1 MSHAPDHGMQR
12 KNKAEEGISSEGH
25 TRLRITIGFI
35 GNKAPF
41 MMVSHQTKYTKRNE
55 KNDGNGAAA
64 QGTDCAMP
72 KTAVCR
78 HEDAPL
84 LSRQHALAVTTT
96 HCNRQG
102 GQNAYVATT
111 TPLPRSKRKKFT

>member
-1 MSHAPDHGMQR
+1 MFPRHVTCPPDHGMQR
-12 KNKAEEGISSEGH
+12 KHKAEEGISSEGH

-41 MMVSHQTKYTKRNE
+41 MMVSHQTKYTKRNK

-64 QGTDCAMP
+64 QGTDCGMP

-96 HCNRQG
+96 HRNRQG
-102 GQNAYVATT
+102 GQNAYIATT
-111 TPLPRSKRKKFT
+111 TPLPP